1 MALFKILFRYTKCR
15 NSQTWYIMLSVLFLT
30 TVVSLSLGPHHP
42 VRVWLGVFVSPQGA
56 GQAITVGVS
65 DMPVLSYSKPQS

>member
-1 MALFKILFRYTKCR
+1 
-15 NSQTWYIMLSVLFLT
+15 MLSVLFLT